1 MKAGSPARVPLLAVW
16 IVGVAFAAIVVA
28 RATYVSDLS
37 AFLPAHPTA
46 MQRLLVDQLREGPA
60 SRLILCAI
68 DGGTAPDRAA
78 TTAQMAAKLRGD
90 PAFAAIDDGDARTA
104 EADQRFLFA
113 HRYEISATVT
123 QERFRPDGL
132 RRAIEASLDEL
143 ASPAG
148 LLLKSLLP
156 SDPTG
161 ETLQILEQMDTAS
174 RPRTEDGVFVSAD
187 GSRTLLVATTRA
199 EGSDTDAQAL
209 ALQNIRAAFD
219 AAGGTHGLRLRMSG
233 PGVFAVAARARIE
246 RAAIRLSIAS
256 AALVFTLLLIVYRS
270 LGAVLLGLLPVTT
283 GAIAGIA
290 AVALAFGEV
299 HAITLGFGITLIGE
313 AVDYSIY
320 FFILSGGAAAG
331 AADARAWRRDFWPTV
346 RLGVLTSVCGFASL
360 LPSGFPGLAQLGLYS
375 IAGLL
380 AAALTT
386 RFLLPLLTPA
396 GLRLRDPAPAGRAVA
411 AGFARLRRPRLV
423 AAVVLAVSAALL
435 FAHRGMVWDHELSS
449 LSPVSAA
456 DQAFDAALRAD
467 LGAADV
473 RDLVVV
479 PGGDLESALRGAE
492 QAGAALQPL
501 VATGVIA
508 GFDSP
513 ARFLPTVQTQ
523 RARLA
528 SLPAAAALRAA
539 VTSATTGLPLDPAL
553 LEPFIADVER
563 ARAAEPLQAGDL
575 RGTSFAAAV
584 ASLTLQRE
592 GRWYALLP
600 LHGPAGGDRGI
611 DAVAVRA
618 ALQAGGAG
626 TAVVLDLKHEADALY
641 ADYLHEAVRWSSLG
655 FAGLV
660 LLLALALRSAARV
673 VRVLLPLLL
682 AVLAVGAALTATG
695 HSLTILHL
703 VGMLLIVAVGS
714 NYALFFDRRAGDGAD
729 PAVFASLALANAC
742 TVIGFGLLS
751 FSGVPVLEALG
762 TTVAPGALLALVFS
776 ALLSPS
782 RRA

>member
-1 MKAGSPARVPLLAVW
+1 MNAGPPARVPLLAIW
-16 IVGVAFAAIVVA
+16 IAGVALAAIVVA

-60 SRLILCAI
+60 SRLILCALE
-68 DGGTAPDRAA
+68 GGTAPDRAA
-78 TTAQMAAKLRGD
+78 TTAWMAAKLRGD
-90 PAFAAIDDGDARTA
+90 PAFAAIDDGDALTA
-104 EADQRFLFA
+104 EADRRFLFT
-113 HRYEISATVT
+113 HRYLLSAAVT
-123 QERFRPDGL
+123 PERFSPDGL
-132 RRAIEASLDEL
+132 RRAIEASLEEL

-156 SDPTG
+156 ADPTG

-187 GSRTLLVATTRA
+187 GSRSLLVATTRA

-209 ALQNIRAAFD
+209 ALQKIRLAFD
-219 AAGGTHGLRLRMSG
+219 AAGGAHGLQLRMSG
-233 PGVFAVAARARIE
+233 PGVFAVAARAHIE

-256 AALVFTLLLIVYRS
+256 SALVFTLLLIVYRS
-270 LGAVLLGLLPVTT
+270 LGAVVLGLLPVTT

-313 AVDYSIY
+313 AVDYSVY
-320 FFILSGGAAAG
+320 FFIQSAGGATE
-331 AADARAWRRDFWPTV
+331 RWERRLWPTM
-346 RLGVLTSVCGFASL
+346 RLGMLTSVCGFASL

-386 RFLLPLLTPA
+386 RFLLPLLTPP
-396 GLRLRDPAPAGRAVA
+396 GLRLRDPAPAGRTVA
-411 AGFARLRRPRLV
+411 AALARLRRPRLV
-423 AAVVLAVSAALL
+423 AAVVLAGSAAVLL
-435 FAHRGMVWDHELSS
+435 AHRAVLWDHELSS

-479 PGGDLESALRGAE
+479 PGTDLESALRGAE
-492 QAGAALQPL
+492 QAGAALQTL
-501 VATGVIA
+501 LATGVIG
-508 GFDSP
+508 GFDNP
-513 ARFLPTVQTQ
+513 ARFLPSVRTQ
-523 RARLA
+523 RARLD
-528 SLPAAAALRAA
+528 SLPAAAALHAA
-539 VTSATTGLPLDPAL
+539 VGAATTGLPLDPSL
-553 LEPFIADVER
+553 LAPFVADVER
-563 ARAAEPLQAGDL
+563 ARAAEPLQSRDL
-575 RGTSFAAAV
+575 QGTSFAAAV
-584 ASLTLQRE
+584 ASLTLQRG

-600 LHGPAGGDRGI
+600 LHAPAGGDRGI
-611 DAVAVRA
+611 DAAAVRA

-626 TAVVLDLKHEADALY
+626 AAVVLDLKQEADALY
-641 ADYLHEAVRWSSLG
+641 ADYLREAVRWSSLG

-660 LLLALALRSAARV
+660 LLLAVALRSAARV

-682 AVLAVGAALTATG
+682 AVLAVGAALSAAG
-695 HSLTILHL
+695 QPLTILHL

-714 NYALFFDRRAGDGAD
+714 NYALFFDRRAAGGAD
-729 PAVFASLALANAC
+729 AAVFASLALANAC
-742 TVIGFGLLS
+742 TVIAFGLLS

-762 TTVAPGALLALVFS
+762 TTVAPGALLALVFC

-782 RRA
+782 RHA